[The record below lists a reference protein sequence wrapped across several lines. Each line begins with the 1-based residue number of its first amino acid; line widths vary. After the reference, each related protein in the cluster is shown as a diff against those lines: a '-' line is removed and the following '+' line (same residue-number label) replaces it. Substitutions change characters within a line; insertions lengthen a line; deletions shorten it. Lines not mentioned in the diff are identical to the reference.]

1 MRRGKLVMSSDE
13 HLSGANPDL
22 VKRRMRRER
31 IQKGAMA
38 AASVGLVAL
47 AQWLNLKGDKKKS

>member
-1 MRRGKLVMSSDE
+1 MSSDE